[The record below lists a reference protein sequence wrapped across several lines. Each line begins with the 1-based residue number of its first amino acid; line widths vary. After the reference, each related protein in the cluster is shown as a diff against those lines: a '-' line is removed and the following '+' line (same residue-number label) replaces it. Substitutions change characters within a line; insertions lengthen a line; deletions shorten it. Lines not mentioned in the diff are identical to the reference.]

1 MNIHKKN
8 VQKKKKNQGSISKGV
23 VRKTRNH
30 FSYFKVRGNC
40 LKAVERARR
49 AKWQKVLLPKDWKL
63 WELGPIPCGSILDA
77 EACLSPS
84 VLRTA
89 LQLSGLCV
97 THQYGIA

>member
-1 MNIHKKN
+1 MAE
-8 VQKKKKNQGSISKGV
+8 SV
-23 VRKTRNH
+23 VTQRLEIP
-30 FSYFKVRGNC
+30 G
-40 LKAVERARR
+40 A
-49 AKWQKVLLPKDWKL
+49 
-63 WELGPIPCGSILDA
+63 GPIPCSSILDA